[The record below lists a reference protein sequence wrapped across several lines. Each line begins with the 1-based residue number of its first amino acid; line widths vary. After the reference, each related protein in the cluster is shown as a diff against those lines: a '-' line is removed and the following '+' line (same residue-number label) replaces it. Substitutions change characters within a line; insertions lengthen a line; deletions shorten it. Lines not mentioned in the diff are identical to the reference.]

1 VAVAEIE
8 QKDVIANVRTNLDE
22 VFRKIAEEMKKIDMM
37 SEKDVKRL
45 PPRERFIK
53 DRDRYL
59 RLEARLMQEILGVL
73 YKHDKSLFSQVDW
86 LRIMYEIRERLLTLS
101 GKDYAILERT
111 VSIFEEIVKH
121 LGAASYEAERFAK
134 QLIYSTGPVKEG
146 LPWYMRISRT
156 ISSMAEGTHRLTAAS
171 RVYVTQ
177 TGEVVAKQTLS
188 ASLLQSLAGGLQNM
202 IRSLT
207 RGLTLWAA
215 IGVALYEIV
224 QRSIKFNGELRT
236 IQAAMGLIDE
246 RFRLGNTYLAQ
257 WAKVTESITRW
268 TGRTM
273 GEVMEWVENIR
284 YSGILLGALGK
295 NLDYVYH
302 TATALEA
309 VQRAFNVNLSEAA
322 SIIQRLQ
329 LSYGMIGEA
338 AVSLGRSG
346 EMIVSQ
352 ATKFYLGLVNAAAP
366 LAKLGIQTSKVV
378 SDMGELVGLADEYDL
393 SVRDVTTYYLSLL
406 ALKKE
411 DVERSG
417 ALRDVSLETLRN
429 FTQMAVKAAG
439 MSLSWKVM
447 VATLAGARFTN
458 IVDLERRFMNVGEA
472 AGMIQRA
479 AMFPFRV
486 GVLMQ
491 MSPQWQRA
499 FGEQLRKGDEHAMAT
514 LRALY
519 SLYSP
524 LLENVGINF
533 EMFRA
538 LTISNL
544 TGRELTQAQKE
555 QLKRIEEQMRYA
567 ERPVLL
573 GMDILTETKG
583 ISGYLNKLLGWVIKG
598 VIYLAKLAGVGD
610 VAGKIEEGMEETV
623 RRMEEAPR
631 VGGIIDRMSAVYLED
646 LIEKIESVEGYMSDM
661 EVLWEGWSEQQ
672 RAEWMRARRKELEEM
687 VRETERITGA
697 KIEMKMEAVVDPQS
711 LKGMLEEIQR
721 ELEKKMRAV
730 LTRATATAERTL

>member
-1 VAVAEIE
+1 MAEIE
-8 QKDVIANVRTNLDE
+8 QKDVIANVRTNLDK
-22 VFRKIAEEMKKIDMM
+22 VFKDMEEELKKIGRW
-37 SEKDVKRL
+37 SEEDLRKLDR
-45 PPRERFIK
+45 RERFTK
-53 DRDRYL
+53 ERWRYL
-59 RLEARLMQEILGVL
+59 RLEARTLQEILGVL
-73 YKHDKSLFSQVDW
+73 HKHDRILFTQVDW
-86 LRIMYEIRERLLTLS
+86 LRIMHEIRERLLTVS

-111 VSIFEEIVKH
+111 MPIFEEITKQ
-121 LGAASYEAERFAK
+121 LGVASYEAERFTR
-134 QLIYSTGPVKEG
+134 QLIYSTGPVREG
-146 LPWYMRISRT
+146 LPWYMRIGRT

-188 ASLLQSLAGGLQNM
+188 ASLLQSLASGLQNM

-207 RGLTLWAA
+207 RGLALWAA

-236 IQAAMGLIDE
+236 IQAGMGLIDE
-246 RFRLGNTYLAQ
+246 RFRLGNTYLVQ
-257 WAKVTESITRW
+257 WVRVAETITRW
-268 TGRTM
+268 TGRTL
-273 GEVMEWVENIR
+273 GEVMEWVENIK
-284 YSGILLGALGK
+284 YSGILLGTLGK

-309 VQRAFNVNLSEAA
+309 VQRAFNVNLSDAA

-338 AVSLGRSG
+338 AVSLGKRE

-429 FTQMAVKAAG
+429 FTQMAAKATS

-447 VATLAGARFTN
+447 VATLAGERFMN

-472 AGMIQRA
+472 ASLIQRA

-486 GVLMQ
+486 GVFMQ
-491 MSPQWQRA
+491 MDPRWQRA
-499 FGEQLRKGDEHAMAT
+499 FGEQLRRGDEHAMAI

-519 SLYSP
+519 SLYGSS
-524 LLENVGINF
+524 LESIGINF

-538 LTISNL
+538 LAISNL
-544 TGRELTQAQKE
+544 TGRELTEAQKE
-555 QLKRIEEQMRYA
+555 QLKKIEEQMKYA
-567 ERPVLL
+567 ERPVEL

-583 ISGYLNKLLGWVIKG
+583 INAYLNKLLGWVIRG
-598 VIYLAKLAGVGD
+598 VVYLAKLAGVGD
-610 VAGKIEEGMEETV
+610 VAGKIEEGVGDVVKQIGETPKITNKF
-623 RRMEEAPR
+623 M
-631 VGGIIDRMSAVYLED
+631 AVFAED
-646 LIEKIESVEGYMSDM
+646 VIGKIERLEGYMSDM
-661 EVLWEGWSEQQ
+661 EVIWESWSEQQ
-672 RAEWMRARRKELEEM
+672 REEWMRRRREELGRM
-687 VRETERITGA
+687 VREAERITGA
-697 KIEMKMEAVVDPQS
+697 KIEMKMETIVDPQS
-711 LKGMLEEIQR
+711 LKNMLEEIRR
-721 ELEKKMRAV
+721 EIERKMAAV
-730 LTRATATAERTL
+730 LTSATATAERTF